1 MTAAYPIT
9 VDQLLALEQQGYFV
23 PPPSGYV
30 FYAVVDT
37 AADIKSLTTG
47 DIATHCQ
54 RSRIWRR

>member
-1 MTAAYPIT
+1 MTAYPIT

-37 AADIKSLTTG
+37 AADIKKPWTTG
-47 DIATHCQ
+47 DIALIAT
-54 RSRIWRR
+54 SGIWRR